1 MDIHYCIFI
10 NLLREATFHIPRN
23 HNIKPNNKKVMQDT
37 EGLVLNLKQS
47 GKLKGKKKE
56 VWAWHED
63 FIRSHDLAPEGLIP
77 KPGVS

>member
-1 MDIHYCIFI
+1 MDIHYSILI

-56 VWAWHED
+56 V
-63 FIRSHDLAPEGLIP
+63 
-77 KPGVS
+77 